1 MYPGSKFTAS
11 ALPMFVDVI
20 KTAVA
25 AVLNDGGFRL
35 ASVPVTTTT
44 ALNTATQLVDWMSQS
59 NNREE
64 LDVFAVKVMTHLRN
78 CLPRRIATFR
88 KARREVMW
96 RSYYKLR
103 TSPSFQSL
111 WKEFVFKSV
120 SVDAHPIFYQY
131 VTDQAFQAVM
141 EETFNST
148 NGQVA
153 TVEPLTYGEENA
165 LRYVAGY
172 VCHKLR
178 KKITASKHP
187 MRDKLLLCLMDL
199 CDEDDD
205 VSSSAD
211 WVHAVDRGGLVHVS
225 ESTYSLFERMEL
237 IIHSVYNIGTVRA
250 MTEGVKKELHE
261 TIITDEDVALH
272 WSILTIEVEA
282 AEGKFSLG

>member
-1 MYPGSKFTAS
+1 
-11 ALPMFVDVI
+11 MFVDVI

-64 LDVFAVKVMTHLRN
+64 LDVFAVKVRTHLRN

-141 EETFNST
+141 EETLALEMESLASIAGSESVPNHDLSNFRPFDPEGVGVT
-148 NGQVA
+148 CRHC
-153 TVEPLTYGEENA
+153 PLTSR
-165 LRYVAGY
+165 LR
-172 VCHKLR
+172 L
-178 KKITASKHP
+178 IDS
-187 MRDKLLLCLMDL
+187 LCL
-199 CDEDDD
+199 
-205 VSSSAD
+205 
-211 WVHAVDRGGLVHVS
+211 
-225 ESTYSLFERMEL
+225 
-237 IIHSVYNIGTVRA
+237 II
-250 MTEGVKKELHE
+250 
-261 TIITDEDVALH
+261 
-272 WSILTIEVEA
+272 
-282 AEGKFSLG
+282 